1 MEICECCGAKSD
13 DLRKT
18 KNNFWVCSKEC
29 ELEVLPRCE
38 CCNKTMETWIIVNGE
53 KYCSQ
58 RCIDTE
64 KKCRVI
70 FKIKGGYK
78 NYSDSA
84 VGGAKG
90 AENAAETMIFNTP
103 QGHGFAAERANDLH
117 DKIRGKKAKIVGDDY
132 AKNGPDRLV
141 NGENIQTKYC
151 KTGNSCIGQCFKNG
165 EFRYYNSDGKPMKIE
180 VPSDLYDDAIRAM
193 ERRIKNGQ
201 VIGITDPKEAK
212 NIVQKGSFT
221 YEQAKNIAK
230 FGKIESLTYDAV
242 NGAVIAVSAFGIS
255 AILTFGTCM
264 WNGDGLKKSTQ
275 NACLE
280 GLKVGGI
287 TWLSTVAASQLSRT
301 GLNSALKGTT
311 DAVVRIMGPKTTS
324 LITNAIRGA
333 GSRAL
338 YGAAAKNSLS
348 KILRGNLLTAAVSS
362 TIFISIDVARCAR
375 GRISKKQL
383 AKNSVVTVTGVGT
396 GTAGWFAGA
405 AVGAAAGSVVP
416 IIGNVAGGLIGG
428 LIGAVGVGTA
438 GSMLSKKGL
447 DYVIEDDSK
456 EITEIL
462 CNVLNEL
469 CINFLVSEDE
479 FKQIEKKIK
488 EIKMAAELKK
498 MFACANRESY
508 ATSLLKPI
516 ICDVVSKRNQL
527 ALPSEKQIIE
537 ETKDY
542 FENLPSNIVFDGGI

>member
-1 MEICECCGAKSD
+1 M
-13 DLRKT
+13 
-18 KNNFWVCSKEC
+18 
-29 ELEVLPRCE
+29 
-38 CCNKTMETWIIVNGE
+38 
-53 KYCSQ
+53 
-58 RCIDTE
+58 
-64 KKCRVI
+64 
-70 FKIKGGYK
+70 
-78 NYSDSA
+78 
-84 VGGAKG
+84 
-90 AENAAETMIFNTP
+90 
-103 QGHGFAAERANDLH
+103 
-117 DKIRGKKAKIVGDDY
+117 
-132 AKNGPDRLV
+132 
-141 NGENIQTKYC
+141 
-151 KTGNSCIGQCFKNG
+151 
-165 EFRYYNSDGKPMKIE
+165 
-180 VPSDLYDDAIRAM
+180 
-193 ERRIKNGQ
+193 
-201 VIGITDPKEAK
+201 
-212 NIVQKGSFT
+212 
-221 YEQAKNIAK
+221 
-230 FGKIESLTYDAV
+230 

-338 YGAAAKNSLS
+338 YGAAA
-348 KILRGNLLTAAVSS
+348 
-362 TIFISIDVARCAR
+362 
-375 GRISKKQL
+375 
-383 AKNSVVTVTGVGT
+383 
-396 GTAGWFAGA
+396 
-405 AVGAAAGSVVP
+405 GSVVP
-416 IIGNVAGGLIGG
+416 IIGNVTGGLIGG

-456 EITEIL
+456 EIMEIL

-516 ICDVVSKRNQL
+516 ICDVVSKRNKL